1 MWQRLASWYREW
13 DEELLAVLRDPAA
26 AAYAPSGFRRRI
38 AAATAELSPI
48 ERQELVRICSVYR
61 GRKLAL
67 VAGKLFLAF
76 SVVGILFKLAYRPD
90 LSLLSGIFVANTTG
104 FTVVFAMVG
113 IWFSQARIARVKREV
128 VYMLLIL
135 GVVGGVYGSTVSMV
149 ASGSSWYQFMQNLPK
164 TVVGV
169 TIGVLVLVAL
179 PGVALTM
186 VRNRHYALLAVQLAQ
201 EAEQARLARA
211 LSETQLR
218 LLRAQIE
225 PHFLF
230 NTLGAVQQLAEQGAP
245 RAAELTAHLIDFL
258 RASTSD
264 MRCEQVPL
272 DTELRLVDSYLRVM
286 QIRLGERLRFSID
299 LPPEL
304 AVTQV
309 PSMIVLTLAENAVKH
324 GIEPALRGG
333 EIALSVRQED
343 GSVRVQVRD
352 SGVGMSDTPGNGT
365 GLENLRHRLRLAYG
379 DAACLL
385 LSEAEPGLLAEI
397 VIPAKEAQCV

>member
-1 MWQRLASWYREW
+1 MWQRLANWYREW

-26 AAYAPSGFRRRI
+26 AAYTPPGFRRRM
-38 AAATAELSPI
+38 ATATAELSPI
-48 ERQELVRICSVYR
+48 ERQELYRICSVYR

-67 VAGKLFLAF
+67 VIGKLFLAF

-201 EAEQARLARA
+201 EAEQARLARE

-272 DTELRLVDSYLRVM
+272 DTELRLVESYLRVM
-286 QIRLGERLRFSID
+286 QIRLGQRLRFSID

-304 AVTQV
+304 AATQV
-309 PSMIVLTLAENAVKH
+309 PSMIVLTLAENAIKH
-324 GIEPALRGG
+324 GIEPSLRGG
-333 EIALSVRQED
+333 EIAVTVHQDED
-343 GSVRVQVRD
+343 RVRVRVRD

-365 GLENLRHRLRLAYG
+365 GLENVRHRLRLAYG
-379 DAACLL
+379 ESAGLM

-397 VIPAKEAQCV
+397 VIPSKERQ

>member
-26 AAYAPSGFRRRI
+26 AAYAPSGLRRRI
-38 AAATAELSPI
+38 ATATAELSPI

-324 GIEPALRGG
+324 GIEPSLRGG

-397 VIPAKEAQCV
+397 VIPAKEAQCA

>member
-1 MWQRLASWYREW
+1 MWQRLGNWYREW

-26 AAYAPSGFRRRI
+26 AVHARSGFRRRI
-38 AAATAELSPI
+38 ASATAELSPI
-48 ERQELVRICSVYR
+48 ERQELYRICSVYR

-201 EAEQARLARA
+201 EAEQARLARE

-272 DTELRLVDSYLRVM
+272 DTELRLVESYLRVM
-286 QIRLGERLRFSID
+286 QIRLGQRLRFSID

-304 AVTQV
+304 AATQV
-309 PSMIVLTLAENAVKH
+309 PSMIVLTLAENAIKH
-324 GIEPALRGG
+324 GIEPSLRGG
-333 EIALSVRQED
+333 EIAVTVHQDEGR
-343 GSVRVQVRD
+343 VRVRVRD

-365 GLENLRHRLRLAYG
+365 GLENVRHRLRLAYG
-379 DAACLL
+379 ESAGLM

-397 VIPAKEAQCV
+397 VIPSRERQ

>member
-1 MWQRLASWYREW
+1 MWQRLGNWYREW

-26 AAYAPSGFRRRI
+26 AAFAPSGFRRRI
-38 AAATAELSPI
+38 ATATAELSPI
-48 ERQELVRICSVYR
+48 ERQELYRICSVYR

-67 VAGKLFLAF
+67 VIGKLFLAF

-113 IWFSQARIARVKREV
+113 IWFSQARIARVRREV

-135 GVVGGVYGSTVSMV
+135 GVVGGVYGATVSMV

-179 PGVALTM
+179 PGFALTM

-201 EAEQARLARA
+201 EAEQARLARE

-272 DTELRLVDSYLRVM
+272 DTELRLVESYLRVM
-286 QIRLGERLRFSID
+286 QIRLGQRLRFSID

-304 AVTQV
+304 AATQV
-309 PSMIVLTLAENAVKH
+309 PSMIVLTLAENAIKH
-324 GIEPALRGG
+324 GIEPSLRGG
-333 EIALSVRQED
+333 EIAVTVHQDEGR
-343 GSVRVQVRD
+343 VRVRVHD

-365 GLENLRHRLRLAYG
+365 GLENVRHRLRLAYG
-379 DAACLL
+379 ESASLL

-397 VIPAKEAQCV
+397 MIPAKERQ